1 MRFWQFEELDG
12 KQLAREKMMLM
23 LSINGISEWIYN
35 CDHLLYRNLTELL
48 IPDVLRQV
56 FIEPCKVLASDTKKD
71 SAILKNFRMF
81 HRLLPNRSDFL
92 LASL

>member
-35 CDHLLYRNLTELL
+35 CDDLLYRNLTELL

-56 FIEPCKVLASDTKKD
+56 FIGKSC
-71 SAILKNFRMF
+71 
-81 HRLLPNRSDFL
+81 LL
-92 LASL
+92 